1 MDLQGARVLVTGS
14 TGGLGR
20 PTATRLAAAGA
31 RLVLTA
37 RDPGRL
43 DELAGGLQGERALTV
58 AGDLTLPGQ
67 PDAVV
72 SAAVGHLGGLDAVV
86 HLAGASGFA
95 AAGTE
100 DDDALDELLLVDYLA
115 PVRLLRAALPALR
128 ESRGTA
134 LVVTAVLA
142 EGPVAG
148 MAAYGAAKAAL
159 SSYVRAAA
167 KELRRD
173 GVRVVDARPPH
184 TETGLADHPLTGS
197 APKLPPGK
205 DPDDVAA
212 RLVAALV
219 DDEREVPSSAF

>member
-1 MDLQGARVLVTGS
+1 MLVTGA

-20 PTATRLAAAGA
+20 PVSTRLAAAGA
-31 RLVLTA
+31 RLALTG
-37 RDPGRL
+37 RDEGRL
-43 DELAGGLQGERALTV
+43 EEVAGSLGGDRPLTV
-58 AGDLTLPGQ
+58 AADLTLPDQ
-67 PDAVV
+67 PQAVV
-72 SAAVGHLGGLDAVV
+72 DAAVEHLGGLDAVV

-95 AAGTE
+95 AVGTE

-128 ESRGTA
+128 EAKGTA

-159 SSYVRAAA
+159 SSYVGAAA
-167 KELRRD
+167 KELRRS

-184 TETGLADHPLTGS
+184 TETGLADRPLTGT
-197 APKLPPGK
+197 APKLPQGK
-205 DPDDVAA
+205 DPEEVAA
-212 RLVAALV
+212 RLVKALV

>member
-1 MDLQGARVLVTGS
+1 MDLQGARVLVTGA

-31 RLVLTA
+31 RLALTG
-37 RDPGRL
+37 RDEGRL
-43 DELAGGLQGERALTV
+43 AELAGSLDGDRPLTV
-58 AGDLTLPGQ
+58 VADLTLPDQ
-67 PDAVV
+67 PQAVV
-72 SAAVGHLGGLDAVV
+72 DAAVEHLGGLDAVV

-95 AAGTE
+95 AVGTE

-128 ESRGTA
+128 EAKGTA

-159 SSYVRAAA
+159 SSYVGAAA

-184 TETGLADHPLTGS
+184 TETGLADRPLTGT
-197 APKLPPGK
+197 APKLPHGK

-212 RLVAALV
+212 RLVKALT

>member
-1 MDLQGARVLVTGS
+1 MDLQDARVLVTGA

-20 PTATRLAAAGA
+20 PVSTRLAAAGA
-31 RLVLTA
+31 RLALTG
-37 RDPGRL
+37 RDEGRL
-43 DELAGGLQGERALTV
+43 EEVAGSLGGDRPLTV
-58 AGDLTLPGQ
+58 AADLTLPDQ
-67 PDAVV
+67 PQAVV
-72 SAAVGHLGGLDAVV
+72 DAAVEHLGGLDAVV

-95 AAGTE
+95 AVGTE

-128 ESRGTA
+128 EAKGTA

-159 SSYVRAAA
+159 SSYVGAAA
-167 KELRRD
+167 KELRRS

-184 TETGLADHPLTGS
+184 TETGLADRPLTGT
-197 APKLPPGK
+197 APKLPQGK
-205 DPDDVAA
+205 DPEEVAA
-212 RLVAALV
+212 RLVKALV

>member
-1 MDLQGARVLVTGS
+1 MDLQGARVLVTGA

-20 PTATRLAAAGA
+20 PTVARLAGAGA
-31 RLVLTA
+31 RLALTA
-37 RDPGRL
+37 RDSGRL
-43 DELAGGLQGERALTV
+43 EELAGSLEGDRALAVT
-58 AGDLTLPGQ
+58 ADLTLPDQ
-67 PDAVV
+67 PQAVV
-72 SAAVGHLGGLDAVV
+72 DAAVDHLGGLDAVV
-86 HLAGASGFA
+86 HLAGASGFSA
-95 AAGTE
+95 VGAE
-100 DDDALDELLLVDYLA
+100 DDDVLDELLLVDYLA

-128 ESRGTA
+128 ETKGTA

-159 SSYVRAAA
+159 SSYVGAAA

-184 TETGLADHPLTGS
+184 TETGLADRPLTGT
-197 APKLPPGK
+197 APKLPRGK

-212 RLVAALV
+212 RLVQALV

>member
-1 MDLQGARVLVTGS
+1 MDLQGARVLVTGA

-20 PTATRLAAAGA
+20 PTVARLAGAGA
-31 RLVLTA
+31 RLALTA
-37 RDPGRL
+37 RDSGRL
-43 DELAGGLQGERALTV
+43 EELAGSLGGDRPLAVT
-58 AGDLTLPGQ
+58 ADLTLPDQ
-67 PDAVV
+67 PQAVV
-72 SAAVGHLGGLDAVV
+72 DAAVEHLGGLDAVV
-86 HLAGASGFA
+86 HLAGASGFSA
-95 AAGTE
+95 VGAE

-128 ESRGTA
+128 ETKGTA

-159 SSYVRAAA
+159 SSYVGAAA

-184 TETGLADHPLTGS
+184 TETGLADRPLTGT
-197 APKLPPGK
+197 APKLPRGK

-212 RLVAALV
+212 RLVQALV

>member
-1 MDLQGARVLVTGS
+1 MLVTGA

-20 PTATRLAAAGA
+20 PTVARLAGAGA
-31 RLVLTA
+31 RLALTA
-37 RDPGRL
+37 RDSGRL
-43 DELAGGLQGERALTV
+43 EELAGSLEGDRALAVT
-58 AGDLTLPGQ
+58 ADLTLPDQ
-67 PDAVV
+67 PQAVV
-72 SAAVGHLGGLDAVV
+72 DAAVDHLGGLDAVV
-86 HLAGASGFA
+86 HLAGASGFSA
-95 AAGTE
+95 VGAE
-100 DDDALDELLLVDYLA
+100 DDDVLDELLLVDYLA

-128 ESRGTA
+128 ETKGTA

-159 SSYVRAAA
+159 SSYVGAAA

-184 TETGLADHPLTGS
+184 TETGLADRPLTGT
-197 APKLPPGK
+197 APKLPRGK

-212 RLVAALV
+212 RLVQALV